1 MYLGSGHGHSSSS
14 FSASKLQ
21 NLFTTLLLAAFVFVS
36 VSAFAQSTI
45 EGAVGGTVYDQHDA
59 VVAGATVVV
68 HNNGTN
74 AEFKQTTNDSGYFRV
89 TGLTPTTYTVTV
101 TAPGFSSY
109 KAQAVTV
116 EVGRVT
122 ELSPKLGVAGTAEQI
137 VVTGEAPEV
146 NTTSADFAPVLNSV
160 AIENLPI
167 NGGRWSDFALLTPG
181 VNNNVSGFGLLNVR
195 GISSLMNN
203 NTIDGANNNQAFFSE
218 ERGRTRAGYSTPK
231 VAVQEFQVNTSNYS
245 AEYGRAAGG
254 VINTVTKSGTNDIH
268 GEAYFFYRD
277 NAWGSTNPFVTLTAQ
292 NSSGA
297 YVTTPYKP
305 SDIRRISGIGIGG
318 AIIKD
323 KLFFYFAY
331 DWFYRNFP
339 GTGSASN
346 PGAFFAAP
354 STASIALLASK
365 LGVTPAQAQVDYT
378 NGLNGLNSM
387 LGPVPRTGEQYIWF
401 PKVDW
406 VINDKNHASFSVNR
420 MRWASPAGIQTQA
433 VNFYGTN
440 SFGSDYVKDTWGIAN
455 LNTVITSNL
464 SNQFRFQY
472 GLDFEYEYAQN
483 PSTYEQNNLVTPPG
497 YTNPLGLPP
506 QVTITNGFNFGVQTF
521 LQRPQY
527 PSEYI
532 QQYADTVSWL
542 KGKHSF
548 KFGVD
553 INHSL
558 DQTQNLRTQYGSYSY
573 ANTNSTQTA
582 LINYFT
588 DLYMHNGC
596 GTKAHPAP
604 CYSGTYQQAFGP
616 AGLQFST
623 NDLGFFAEDTWKTT
637 PRLTLTLGLRYEY
650 EMMPSTPLANSAV
663 PATSQLPNDKN
674 NWGPRF
680 GFAYDV
686 FGDGNTSLRG
696 GFGMYYGRII
706 NSTIYSA
713 LISTGN
719 PNGQLTYFYPAS
731 AGPVF
736 PQILTAPS
744 GNVSPNMVYFNHGFQ
759 NPLVYETDLSI
770 QHEFGKGYVFSLNY
784 LGSMGRELP
793 DFVDT
798 NLPTPTTITYTVASA
813 SGQGPLTPGSQI
825 TSLFYTGARPNTSYG
840 AMTDIFSGV
849 NSSYNALAAVLNK
862 RFNNGV
868 QFNVNYTWAHALDY
882 GQNETTG
889 SDTNDL
895 LVPNCMRC
903 EYGNS
908 NFDVRQRLIVS
919 GVYDLPF
926 KVNGWAGYLANGWE
940 LAPIYQAQSGLPY
953 SLVTSGTPSCPAGF
967 NPCGIGL
974 TSAVSGVGSGI
985 NGSGGASRILQ
996 TGRNTFRYPRTQVVD
1011 LRISKSIPIKE
1022 RYQLQILG
1030 EAFNLANHVNVT
1042 GVQNLGYSIGTT
1054 AGVPTLTYNSP
1065 FQAVTSANSN
1075 FAYSTRNIQIG
1086 AKFTF

>member
-1 MYLGSGHGHSSSS
+1 MGTGFGQLCASRWHSLGVG
-14 FSASKLQ
+14 
-21 NLFTTLLLAAFVFVS
+21 LFILLLAT
-36 VSAFAQSTI
+36 SALFLPATVRAQSTTD
-45 EGAVGGTVYDQHDA
+45 GAIGGTVYDQNGA
-59 VVAGATVVV
+59 VVAGASVVV

-89 TGLTPTTYTVTV
+89 AGLNPAVYTVTI
-101 TAPGFSSY
+101 TSAGFASY
-109 KAQAVTV
+109 EAQSVIV

-122 ELSPKLGVAGTAEQI
+122 ELSPKLGVAGTAQKI

-146 NTTSADFAPVLNSV
+146 NTTSADFAPSLNSV

-167 NGGRWSDFALLTPG
+167 NGGRWSDFAKLTPG
-181 VNNNVSGFGLLNVR
+181 VNSNSSGFGLLSVR
-195 GISSLMNN
+195 GISPLMNN

-245 AEYGRAAGG
+245 AEYGRAVGG
-254 VINTVTKSGTNDIH
+254 VINTVTKSGTNELH
-268 GEAYFFYRD
+268 GQAYFFYRD
-277 NAWGSTNPFVTLTAQ
+277 NAWGSTNPFVTITKQ
-292 NSSGA
+292 NSQGT
-297 YVTTPYKP
+297 YTTTPYKP

-346 PGAFFAAP
+346 PSAFFATP
-354 STASIALLASK
+354 STASIALLATK
-365 LGVTPAQAQVDYT
+365 LGVTPSRAQTLYT

-406 VINDKNHASFSVNR
+406 NINEKNHASFSVNR

-433 VNFYGTN
+433 VNFYGTH
-440 SFGSDYVKDTWGIAN
+440 SFGNDYVKDTWGIAK
-455 LNTVITSNL
+455 LDTLITSNI

-472 GLDFEYEYAQN
+472 GRDFEYEYAQN
-483 PSTYEQNNLVTPPG
+483 PTPYEQNNLVSPPG

-506 QVTITNGFNFGVQTF
+506 QVNITNGFTFGVPTF

-527 PSEYI
+527 PNEYI
-532 QQYADTVSWL
+532 QQYADTVTWI
-542 KGKHSF
+542 KGKHTF
-548 KFGVD
+548 KFGAD
-553 INHSL
+553 INHTN

-573 ANTNSTQTA
+573 TNTNSTQTA
-582 LINYFT
+582 LVNYFT
-588 DLYMHNGC
+588 DLYKQNGC
-596 GTKAHPAP
+596 GTTSAPTP

-616 AGLQFST
+616 LGLQFST

-637 PRLTLTLGLRYEY
+637 PRLTLTLGLRYDY
-650 EMMPSTPLANSAV
+650 ETMPSPTLANSAM
-663 PATSQLPNDKN
+663 PATSQLPSDKN

-680 GFAYDV
+680 GFAYDF
-686 FGDGNTSLRG
+686 FGDGKTSLRG

-713 LISTGN
+713 LVNTGN
-719 PNGQLTYFYPAS
+719 PDGQLTYFYPAS
-731 AGPVF
+731 SGPVF
-736 PQILTAPS
+736 PQIVNTPI
-744 GNVSPNMVYFNHGFQ
+744 GTVSPNMVYFNRGFQ
-759 NPLVYETDLSI
+759 NPLVYETDLSV
-770 QHEFGKGYVFSLNY
+770 QHEFGWGLVFSLNY
-784 LGSMGRELP
+784 LGSLGRELP

-798 NLPTPTTITYTVASA
+798 NLPTPSSITYAVASS
-813 SGQGPLTPGSQI
+813 SGAGPLAPGSQV
-825 TSLFYTGARPNTSYG
+825 TSLFYSGPRPNPSYG
-840 AMTDIFSGV
+840 AMTSIFSGV
-849 NSSYNALAAVLNK
+849 NSSYNALAAILNK
-862 RFNNGV
+862 RFSSGV

-882 GQNETTG
+882 GQNESTG
-889 SDTNDL
+889 TDTNDL
-895 LVPNCMRC
+895 LIPGCLKC

-908 NFDVRQRLIVS
+908 NFDVRQRIVIS
-919 GVYDLPF
+919 AVYDLPW
-926 KVNGWAGYLANGWE
+926 KVQGWAGYLVNGWE
-940 LAPIYQAQSGLPY
+940 FAPIYQAQSGLPY
-953 SLVTSGTPSCPAGF
+953 SLTTSGTPSCPAGL
-967 NPCGIGL
+967 NPCGLGSSKAI
-974 TSAVSGVGSGI
+974 SGIGSGI
-985 NGSGGASRILQ
+985 NGSGGASRIFE
-996 TGRNTFRYPRTQVVD
+996 TGRNAYRYPRTQVVD

-1042 GVQNLGYSIGTT
+1042 GVQTLGYAIGTT
-1054 AGVPTLTYNSP
+1054 AGVPTLTYNAP
-1065 FQAVTSANSN
+1065 FQATTSANSN